1 MSEPIEKYFLENG
14 VTVNDVRSINCE
26 RTRLNCFDVSFRL
39 RDDSL
44 KRLGPFS
51 GETVKALLDYWL
63 SESSS

>member
-1 MSEPIEKYFLENG
+1 MSEPIEKYFLKSG
-14 VTVNDVRSINCE
+14 VTVNDVWSINCE

-51 GETVKALLDYWL
+51 EETVKALLDYWL
-63 SESSS
+63 SESTS